1 MAVGCGFITCAKKK
15 EIEFCWDCEE
25 DTTCSRWRHHREF
38 SKQYDTFKCYR
49 KLGDNISFVLK
60 NGIEEFEK
68 QQKAREKLL
77 EKMLKG
83 FNEGRSKT
91 YYSVAATVLR
101 IDELEKAITE
111 GMRRSRGRNL
121 KEKSKI
127 LHSLLDNIATLRK
140 NSLKLRKYRQ
150 HEKREPELIKP

>member
-83 FNEGRSKT
+83 FNEGRSKNILFCC
-91 YYSVAATVLR
+91 SNSP
-101 IDELEKAITE
+101 EN
-111 GMRRSRGRNL
+111 RRTG
-121 KEKSKI
+121 KS
-127 LHSLLDNIATLRK
+127 NNR
-140 NSLKLRKYRQ
+140 R
-150 HEKREPELIKP
+150 HEKIKR

>member
-15 EIEFCWDCEE
+15 GIEFCWVCEE
-25 DTTCSRWRHHREF
+25 AATCGRWRHHREF
-38 SKQYDTFKCYR
+38 GKQYDTFKCYQR
-49 KLGDNISFVLK
+49 LEDNISFVLK

-68 QQKAREKLL
+68 QQKTREKLL
-77 EKMLKG
+77 DEMLKG

-91 YYSVAATVLR
+91 YYSVAATVLK

-111 GMRRSRGRNL
+111 GKKRSRGRNP

-127 LHSLLDNIATLRK
+127 LHSLLDNIATQRK
-140 NSLKLRKYRQ
+140 HSLKLRKYRQ
-150 HEKREPELIKP
+150 SEKREAEPTRL